1 MGEPYPPPKDIHQI
15 LTGLQRYMLAK
26 NPSTP
31 MFLDKGETYFS
42 EICGT
47 YDTVYRDL
55 HSKEIEEEICHR
67 PVITPE
73 EDKLW
78 QSSVLSVD
86 YPKACKGVSSFMVEN
101 VIAFVV
107 GKSRKP

>member
-1 MGEPYPPPKDIHQI
+1 
-15 LTGLQRYMLAK
+15 MLAK
-26 NPSTP
+26 NPSAP

-42 EICGT
+42 KICGT

-55 HSKEIEEEICHR
+55 HSKEIEEEVCHR

-78 QSSVLSVD
+78 
-86 YPKACKGVSSFMVEN
+86 
-101 VIAFVV
+101 
-107 GKSRKP
+107 

>member
-1 MGEPYPPPKDIHQI
+1 MLSKFKTKWENLTPPPKDIHQI

-55 HSKEIEEEICHR
+55 HSKEIEE
-67 PVITPE
+67 ITT
-73 EDKLW
+73 LNFY
-78 QSSVLSVD
+78 SHH
-86 YPKACKGVSSFMVEN
+86 M
-101 VIAFVV
+101 
-107 GKSRKP
+107 RT